1 MTVFRWLNNNIG
13 CIEII
18 SLKITLITSVRLNNN
33 MGCIEI
39 ATGNWLYDLT
49 KELNN
54 NIGCIEIIYEHLGFY
69 FTEG

>member
-18 SLKITLITSVRLNNN
+18 SLKITLITSGRLNNNMGCIEIYFLQKNTYLLRKLNNN

-39 ATGNWLYDLT
+39 ATGN
-49 KELNN
+49 
-54 NIGCIEIIYEHLGFY
+54 
-69 FTEG
+69 